1 MPPRVKAQ
9 IEAIRLTREYAR
21 GSHLTTCG
29 ACRDWSR
36 SLHPQEGR
44 GGNVSSVGLVS
55 NVPNFHLPAPE
66 AHNKALGWPSSPCH
80 NSRSLPAP
88 GAARRLQLQ
97 TQVLGGERTAA
108 GAIEPT
114 SSPAQCWLAAA
125 AALHLRAKKGT
136 SHCSCSQDLSCTS
149 LSSCLES
156 CGAKS
161 FIFFGNKNNAA
172 VGPAGIPPHAA
183 KPTAG
188 ACSAACKPLPSAALT
203 LQ

>member
-1 MPPRVKAQ
+1 M
-9 IEAIRLTREYAR
+9 R
-21 GSHLTTCG
+21 GLQGLEQVPASTGGT
-29 ACRDWSR
+29 
-36 SLHPQEGR
+36 

-66 AHNKALGWPSSPCH
+66 AHNKAPGWPSSPCH

-88 GAARRLQLQ
+88 GAACRLQLQ
-97 TQVLGGERTAA
+97 TQALGGERKAA

-161 FIFFGNKNNAA
+161 FIFFRNKNNAA
-172 VGPAGIPPHAA
+172 VGPAGIAPHAA